1 MVKKIK
7 GPKIEMEKIQVL
19 ESNDYF
25 DKVQLVEE
33 WGAEWLP
40 EGIYKHVSLSHESRL
55 PSWAEIKA
63 VKEKY
68 FGDVTVIQV
77 LPDSNRYVNLH
88 PYCMH
93 LWKYIEPKKKG
104 D

>member
-1 MVKKIK
+1 MVRKIK
-7 GPKIEMEKIQVL
+7 ISKFEMEKIQVI

-25 DKVQLVEE
+25 DKQQLIEE
-33 WGAEWLP
+33 WGAEWFP
-40 EGIYKHVSLSHESRL
+40 EGVYKHVSLSHESRL
-55 PSWAEIKA
+55 PSWKEIKA

-77 LPDSNRYVNLH
+77 LPDSKKYINIH

-93 LWKYIEPKKKG
+93 LWKYIGSKME
-104 D
+104 DN